1 MLTFTVAK
9 GAEAECLTTAFYRF
23 IELHGRSAV
32 VPRDHCSLTTLPGT
46 TVPGRKVETK
56 VVALWNRRADFDFGR
71 FLTRYRQ
78 VYGVAVHGR
87 RRTVRAAA

>member
-32 VPRDHCSLTTLPGT
+32 VPRDHCSLI

-56 VVALWNRRADFDFGR
+56 VVALWNRRADSAFGR
-71 FLTRYRQ
+71 FLNRYRE
-78 VYGVAVHGR
+78 VYGAAVHGR
-87 RRTVRAAA
+87 RRAVRAAA